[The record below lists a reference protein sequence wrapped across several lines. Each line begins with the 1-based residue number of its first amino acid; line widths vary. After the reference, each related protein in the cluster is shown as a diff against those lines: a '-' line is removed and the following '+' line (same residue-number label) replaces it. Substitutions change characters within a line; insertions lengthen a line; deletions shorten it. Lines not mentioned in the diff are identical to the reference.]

1 LPGGSI
7 FCVWCWAVSATFV
20 WSVIELT
27 STQVVEF
34 WVDPQCRLRWS

>member
-1 LPGGSI
+1 VVFFGSI
-7 FCVWCWAVSATFV
+7 PHSDLLK
-20 WSVIELT
+20 SVAPPWLT